1 MKFNLVQKMNQTTI
15 QANQE
20 IKSIRPLTDEE
31 VTQFNQDGFII
42 IRNMFSVEELKP
54 LQEALKKD
62 PTMGNSQTAVT
73 YEEGKSW
80 KVSAWTDLGE
90 TFLGIMP
97 RTARIVDAV
106 ELLLDEECYH
116 WHSKIV
122 IKQPGDDKVAW
133 HTGFSSWYQDGC
145 LYPKTI
151 TCSIA
156 LDKNDI
162 SNGCLQVLRGSHFMG
177 RLDDVTIGNSVGAD
191 PVRMEKAFE
200 NHELVY
206 CEMDAGDVLFFHAKT
221 LHGSDGNNSDKVRSL
236 MHSTFNARSN
246 EPIFREQQQHHL
258 YKPLTKLPD
267 SALKEANCLA
277 FDAKTF
283 HGKETDDNQGTGIF
297 VRRLPDKE

>member
-1 MKFNLVQKMNQTTI
+1 MNQTTT
-15 QANQE
+15 QMNQE

-42 IRNMFSVEELKP
+42 IRNMFSVEEIKP

-62 PTMGNSQTAVT
+62 PTMANSQTAT
-73 YEEGKSW
+73 KTKDGKSW
-80 KVSAWTDLGE
+80 KASAWTDLGT

-97 RTARIVDAV
+97 RTARIIDAV
-106 ELLLDEECYH
+106 ELLLEEESYH

-122 IKQPGDDKVAW
+122 IKQPGDGKVDW
-133 HTGFSSWYQDGC
+133 HAGFSAWYQDGC
-145 LYPKTI
+145 LYPNII

-156 LDKNDI
+156 LNRNDI
-162 SNGCLQVLRGSHFMG
+162 SNGCLQVLRGSHRIG
-177 RLDDVTIGNSVGAD
+177 RLDDVSLGEDSVGAD
-191 PVRMEKAFE
+191 PVRMEKVFE

-206 CEMDAGDVLFFHAKT
+206 CEMEAGDALFFHAKT
-221 LHGSDGNNSDKVRSL
+221 LHGSDGNDSDRVRFL

-246 EPIFREQQQHHL
+246 EPIFPEQQQHHL

-277 FDAKTF
+277 FDGKTF
-283 HGKETDDNQGTGIF
+283 HGKETEDNQGTGIF
-297 VRRLPDKE
+297 VRRLPHKE

>member
-1 MKFNLVQKMNQTTI
+1 MAQTTVKT
-15 QANQE
+15 NQE

-31 VTQFNQDGFII
+31 VTRFHKDGFII
-42 IRNMFSVEELKP
+42 IRNMFSAQELKP

-62 PTMGNSQTAVT
+62 PTMGNSQTAVI
-73 YEEGKSW
+73 YEDGKSW

-97 RTARIVDAV
+97 RTARIVDAI
-106 ELLLDEECYH
+106 ELLLEEECYH

-122 IKQPGDDKVAW
+122 IKQPGDGKVDW
-133 HTGFSSWYQDGC
+133 HADFSAWYQDGC
-145 LYPKTI
+145 LYPNMI

-162 SNGCLQVLRGSHFMG
+162 SNGCLQILRGSHVMA
-177 RLDDVTIGNSVGAD
+177 RLDDVTRGNSVAGD

-221 LHGSDGNNSDKVRSL
+221 LHGSDDNNSHEVRSL
-236 MHSTFNARSN
+236 IHSTFNARSN
-246 EPIFREQQQHHL
+246 EPIFRERQQHHL

-267 SALKEANCLA
+267 SALKDANCSA
-277 FDAKTF
+277 FDDQIF
-283 HGKETDDNQGTGIF
+283 HGKETDGNKRKGIF
-297 VRRLPDKE
+297 LRRLPHKE